1 MSIEVIPMKAFD
13 EGGQSVM
20 EFALIVP
27 FFLMFLLSIIY
38 GGMFMSDYLALKHVA
53 NSAAQAATL
62 NGNIDGEAVLKEKTV
77 LMLSNDLNFDVTRL
91 KNGSTDTNFVQ
102 VTATAK
108 IVKSKLPT
116 MAQNWFGT
124 EIKSVSAPEYKSD

>member
-1 MSIEVIPMKAFD
+1 MKHLKID
-13 EGGQSVM
+13 GRQDGQSVM

-38 GGMFMSDYLALKHVA
+38 GGMFMSDYLALKHAA

-62 NGNIDGEAVLKEKTV
+62 ECNIEGDAVLKANTV
-77 LMLSNDLNFDVTRL
+77 LMLSDNLSFEVERL
-91 KNGSTDTNFVQ
+91 KKDDSTDTNFVQ

-116 MAQNWFGT
+116 MAQDWFGT
-124 EIKSVSAPEYKSD
+124 EIKSVSAPEYKPD

>member
-1 MSIEVIPMKAFD
+1 MKHLKID
-13 EGGQSVM
+13 GRQDGQSVM

-62 NGNIDGEAVLKEKTV
+62 EGNIEGDAVLKANTV
-77 LMLSNDLNFDVTRL
+77 LMLSDNLTFDVERL
-91 KNGSTDTNFVQ
+91 KDGATDTNFVR
-102 VTATAK
+102 VTATAN

-116 MAQNWFGT
+116 MAQDWFGT
-124 EIKSVSAPEYKSD
+124 EIKSVSAPEYKPD

>member
-1 MSIEVIPMKAFD
+1 MKHLKID
-13 EGGQSVM
+13 GRQDGQSVM

-38 GGMFMSDYLALKHVA
+38 GGMFMSDYLALKHAA

-62 NGNIDGEAVLKEKTV
+62 ESNVIEDEDVLKEKTV
-77 LMLSNDLNFDVTRL
+77 LMLSDNLSFDVERL
-91 KNGSTDTNFVQ
+91 KKDDSTDTNFVQ

-116 MAQNWFGT
+116 MAQDWFGT
-124 EIKSVSAPEYKSD
+124 EIKSVSAPEYKPD